1 MKKNMGTFDRAIRII
16 VAIVLLILIF
26 SGQITGTLAYIL
38 GIISIVF
45 LITSTIGWCYP
56 PFPLHTGSSIIERN
70 IITTIIIKR
79 YLMTGGICLL

>member
-1 MKKNMGTFDRAIRII
+1 MGTFDRAIRII

-56 PFPLHTGSSIIERN
+56 PLPPSHWLKH
-70 IITTIIIKR
+70 
-79 YLMTGGICLL
+79 Y

>member
-1 MKKNMGTFDRAIRII
+1 MGTFDRAIRII
-16 VAIVLLILIF
+16 IAIVLLILIF

-56 PFPLHTGSSIIERN
+56 LPLHTGSSIIERN

-79 YLMTGGICLL
+79 YLMTGGICFL